1 VTGAQDTAFDDGL
14 GELTAAD
21 GPWSL
26 ADAPTDRA
34 FIDFGPLRLP
44 AIAGIKVRAEVD
56 RASQRIGAVTVL
68 VADCEVQ
75 LQVIAAPR
83 GQGGWT
89 DVRRAL
95 AQTVRRKSGFLHTVE
110 GRFGPE
116 LIATVTGRDSRDL
129 LRDVTF
135 RHVGIDGDRWL
146 LRAVVMGPS
155 VAEDA
160 TVARVDALL
169 SQCAVDRGTE
179 ALPRGTVMA
188 LSKPPGAPAAGG
200 GS

>member
-1 VTGAQDTAFDDGL
+1 MTSPDTAFDDGL
-14 GELTAAD
+14 GELTAAE

-26 ADAPTDRA
+26 LDAPTDRA

-44 AIAGIKVRAEVD
+44 AIAGIKVRAEMD
-56 RASQRIGAVTVL
+56 RESQRIGAVTVL

-75 LQVIAAPR
+75 LQVIATPR
-83 GQGGWT
+83 GQAGWT

-95 AQTVRRKSGFLHTVE
+95 AQHVQRKAGFVHTVE

-116 LIATVTGRDSRDL
+116 LVVTLTGRDSRDL

-135 RHVGIDGDRWL
+135 RHLGIDGDRWL
-146 LRAVVMGPS
+146 LRAVIMGPS
-155 VAEDA
+155 VAEDS

-169 SQCAVDRGTE
+169 SQCAVDRGDQ

-188 LSKPPGAPAAGG
+188 LSKPPGAPATGDP
-200 GS
+200 S